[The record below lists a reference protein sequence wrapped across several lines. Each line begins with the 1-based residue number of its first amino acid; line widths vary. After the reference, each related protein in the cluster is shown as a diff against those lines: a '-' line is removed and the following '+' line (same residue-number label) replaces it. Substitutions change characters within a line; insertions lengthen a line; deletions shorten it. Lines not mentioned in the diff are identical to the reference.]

1 MKHSLN
7 GVTCRINHLNLIHQH
22 IFITLLLTM
31 EIIGIQ
37 IQHRLIITGTKI
49 TMIVMVK

>member
-1 MKHSLN
+1 MKRSLN
-7 GVTCRINHLNLIHQH
+7 GVKCRINRVNSIHQN